1 MMMDEN
7 KLARKKD
14 TWLNCRIAS
23 VRNKGIISD
32 NPEFRGYFLEL
43 RWPDMSPNKVLFV
56 DDESN
61 VLSAIRRAV
70 QDEKYMP
77 FFAGSGSEALTIM
90 ENNEFCVIVTDMR
103 MPVMDGLTLLKIVKE
118 KYPKTVRVVLSGF
131 TQLSQM
137 LVTINQ
143 GEIFKFITKPW
154 TTNDE
159 LLPIIEQAIDYY
171 NLQSERDTLTDN
183 LAMKNIAY
191 QNIFR
196 AMEEKKSQEKS
207 ELRHLYK
214 ISVLLFSL
222 WKKNIAIV
230 ADKSVDQQI
239 RQDEIIHIAEV
250 IYLTYLNQL
259 PTVINSRTS
268 SKLIDEIITSCD
280 KRLVINNISKDEL
293 KTKGNHNYL
302 VMMFKILLHILPE
315 KHEKI
320 KCDLVQGKQSEGML
334 QLIFDIDLKAQ
345 IFDSHDENQLK
356 IACTLL
362 NKIGVFYNMG
372 VSLEYVE
379 EKINYIR
386 VSWGISEG

>member
-1 MMMDEN
+1 MN
-7 KLARKKD
+7 
-14 TWLNCRIAS
+14 
-23 VRNKGIISD
+23 
-32 NPEFRGYFLEL
+32 
-43 RWPDMSPNKVLFV
+43 PNKVLFV

-77 FFAGSGSEALTIM
+77 FFAGSGAEALTIM
-90 ENNEFCVIVTDMR
+90 EDNEFSVIVTDMR

-118 KYPKTVRVVLSGF
+118 KYPRTVRVVLSGF

-154 TTNDE
+154 TASDE
-159 LLPIIEQAIDYY
+159 LLPVIQQAIDYY
-171 NLQSERDTLTDN
+171 NLQIERDTLTDN
-183 LAMKNIAY
+183 LAAKNIAY
-191 QNIFR
+191 QNIFK
-196 AMEEKKSQEKS
+196 AMEEKKAQEKS

-230 ADKSVDQQI
+230 ADKSADQQI

-259 PTVINSRTS
+259 PTIINSRTS
-268 SKLIDEIITSCD
+268 SALISEIITNCD
-280 KRLVINNISKDEL
+280 NHLVINNISKDEL

-302 VMMFKILLHILPE
+302 VMMFKILWHILPE
-315 KHEKI
+315 KQEKI
-320 KCDLVQGKQSEGML
+320 NCNLVQNKQSDGRV
-334 QLIFDIDLKAQ
+334 QLDFSIDLNEY
-345 IFDSHDENQLK
+345 IFAPHDENQLK
-356 IACTLL
+356 IACALF
-362 NKIGVFYNMG
+362 NKIGAFYNMG
-372 VSLEYVE
+372 VLLEYVE
-379 EKINYIR
+379 KELSCVHIN
-386 VSWGISEG
+386 WEISEV

>member
-1 MMMDEN
+1 
-7 KLARKKD
+7 
-14 TWLNCRIAS
+14 
-23 VRNKGIISD
+23 
-32 NPEFRGYFLEL
+32 
-43 RWPDMSPNKVLFV
+43 MSSNKVLFV
-56 DDESN
+56 DDEPN
-61 VLSAIRRAV
+61 VLSAIRRAI
-70 QDEKYMP
+70 QDEKYTP
-77 FFAGSGSEALTIM
+77 FFVGSGAEALKIM

-154 TTNDE
+154 TSKDE
-159 LLPIIEQAIDYY
+159 LLPVIEQAIDYY
-171 NLQSERDTLTDN
+171 NLQIERDTLTDN

-196 AMEEKKSQEKS
+196 AMEEKKAEEKNG
-207 ELRHLYK
+207 LRHLYK

-222 WKKNIAIV
+222 WRKNIAIV
-230 ADKSVDQQI
+230 ADKSADQQI
-239 RQDEIIHIAEV
+239 RQDEIVHIAEV

-259 PTVINSRTS
+259 PPVINSRTT
-268 SKLIDEIITSCD
+268 SKLISEIITSCD
-280 KRLVINNISKDEL
+280 NRLVINNISKDEL

-302 VMMFKILLHILPE
+302 VMIFKILLHILPE
-315 KHEKI
+315 KNEKI
-320 KCDLVQGKQSEGML
+320 NCDLVQEKQSEETL
-334 QLIFDIDLKAQ
+334 QLIFDVDLKEQ
-345 IFDSHDENQLK
+345 IFSLHDENQLK
-356 IACTLL
+356 IACALF
-362 NKIGVFYNMG
+362 NKIGAFYNMG

-379 EKINYIR
+379 KKLNNIR